1 MRVYFT
7 ADEQADEKL
16 QSMFSAIVDR
26 LSEAGVSVLSNLAAR
41 NVSSF
46 SSQDL
51 EKIGSGEAMV
61 ERVDA
66 VIIEGSRSLPETGY
80 LVAIA
85 LAHKKPILYLT
96 EKSRPV
102 NKNLY
107 HLTRDTSTAKLLH
120 LKSYSEST
128 LTKVLL
134 DFLSGVERGE
144 GKEVPNIKFTLRITA
159 RIERYLQWKT
169 HNSKLTKAD
178 YLRHIIEE
186 IIDADEEYQKFDRN
200 KE

>member
-1 MRVYFT
+1 M
-7 ADEQADEKL
+7 
-16 QSMFSAIVDR
+16 
-26 LSEAGVSVLSNLAAR
+26 
-41 NVSSF
+41 
-46 SSQDL
+46 
-51 EKIGSGEAMV
+51 
-61 ERVDA
+61 
-66 VIIEGSRSLPETGY
+66 
-80 LVAIA
+80 
-85 LAHKKPILYLT
+85 
-96 EKSRPV
+96 
-102 NKNLY
+102 Y